1 MGKTI
6 KIYLANENAAGI
18 RHVEIANW
26 SGQALACPR
35 ARFQELSGW
44 PEVQRPGVY
53 FLFGV
58 DDKTS
63 EEAVYIGEA
72 EVVVDRLVAHMS
84 GKEFWTEVVTFTSK
98 DENLTKAHVRYLESR
113 LVTMTK
119 SVGRY
124 KITNGSSPQ
133 LPLLP
138 RSDRDAM
145 EDFIISIQMLL
156 GVLGHKVLDPL
167 VINPR
172 VVEGSIPISDQFSAV
187 SPTPTQRLLE
197 KVDATLPAFRL
208 QVSDLTA
215 YAMRTDEG
223 IVVLAG
229 TEVSLTAK
237 PSLTGGLL
245 ARRLAL
251 IDSGIIVEDETKL
264 VFARN
269 YLFRSP
275 SQAAGVIVG
284 YSING
289 REYWRLPDGT
299 SWGKFEL
306 NLSLAGKAEG
316 QVGLHDKSS
325 SLVGRILQ
333 N

>member
-58 DDKTS
+58 DDQTG

-72 EVVVDRLVAHMS
+72 EVVVDRLVAHIS

-119 SVGRY
+119 GAGRY
-124 KITNGSSPQ
+124 KMTNGSSPQ
-133 LPLLP
+133 LPSLP

-145 EDFIISIQMLL
+145 EDFIASIQMLL

-167 VINPR
+167 VNNPR
-172 VVEGSIPISDQFSAV
+172 VVSGSIPILGQYSTV
-187 SPTPTQRLLE
+187 PPTPTQRALD
-197 KVDATLPAFRL
+197 KTDATLPAFRL

-223 IVVLAG
+223 IVVLAEA
-229 TEVSLTAK
+229 EVSLTAK
-237 PSLTGGLL
+237 PSLTGGVL
-245 ARRLAL
+245 ATRLSL
-251 IDSGIIVEDETKL
+251 IESGVIVQAGTKL
-264 VFARN
+264 VFTRN
-269 YLFRSP
+269 CLFRSP
-275 SQAAGVIVG
+275 SQAAAVIVG

-289 REYWRLPDGT
+289 RECWRLPDGT

-306 NLSLAGKAEG
+306 NSSIAGKA
-316 QVGLHDKSS
+316 
-325 SLVGRILQ
+325 
-333 N
+333 